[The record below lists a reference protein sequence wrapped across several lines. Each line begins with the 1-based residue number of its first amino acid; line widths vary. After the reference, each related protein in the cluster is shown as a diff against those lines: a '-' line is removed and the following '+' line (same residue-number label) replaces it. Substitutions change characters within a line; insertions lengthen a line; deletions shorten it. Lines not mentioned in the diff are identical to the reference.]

1 MSTAP
6 EPAPPAPR
14 RRRWPM
20 VLGTLATVALLGGLG
35 FAFLPDLFDP
45 PVPPP
50 AEAKALAEG
59 NTAFAVDLF
68 KEVAKTE
75 KGNVILSPY
84 SVSSALGMAYAGARG
99 NTADQM
105 RKTLHFD
112 LPDERLHAAFG
123 GTTNWLTKG
132 RKPYELRIANAL
144 WVQQGLGL
152 EPDFVATTN
161 RHYKAGF
168 REIDYLDRVQA
179 AKTINGWVAD
189 ETKGRIKK
197 ILEPDDLIRVVLT
210 LTNAIYFRG
219 QWKVGFDK
227 KDTIDLK
234 FEPSPDVNFKVPM
247 MQHKLKDGE
256 KHDPK
261 KPLHRE
267 SSTANWMFLELP
279 YQGDELA
286 MVFML
291 PKKRHGSEEA
301 VGGLT
306 ITELNEGLE
315 KLHDSSRPAK
325 VPRFKFN
332 SKSSLVEPLKK
343 LGMTDAFDDRTANFS
358 GIYTREQLII
368 KDVLHAADI
377 EVDES
382 GTVAAA
388 ATAVT
393 FRLAIA
399 RIEREPLFIADHP
412 FLFLIRDTVAG
423 NILFMGRVTDP
434 R

>member
-6 EPAPPAPR
+6 EPTPPAPR
-14 RRRWPM
+14 RRRRWLI
-20 VLGTLATVALLGGLG
+20 VAGTLATVTLLGGLG

-45 PVPPP
+45 PLPPP

-99 NTADQM
+99 DTAEQM

-144 WVQQGLGL
+144 WVQENLGL
-152 EPDFVATTN
+152 ERDFVATTN

-168 REIDYLDRVQA
+168 REIDFKNTGRA
-179 AKTINGWVAD
+179 ADTINDWVAEQTRD
-189 ETKGRIKK
+189 RIKEIVK
-197 ILEPDDLIRVVLT
+197 PPSLEQVVLT

-234 FEPSPDVNFKVPM
+234 FEPSPDANFQVPM

-291 PKKRHGSEEA
+291 PKKRHGLEEA

-306 ITELNEGLE
+306 TAELNEGLE
-315 KLHDSSRPAK
+315 KLYDSSRPAK
-325 VPRFKFN
+325 VPRFKFKGMLN
-332 SKSSLVEPLKK
+332 LVEPFKK
-343 LGMTDAFDDRTANFS
+343 LGMTDPFGGRADFTGIHTGEKLIVS
-358 GIYTREQLII
+358 G
-368 KDVLHAADI
+368 VLHAGDV

-393 FRLAIA
+393 FIAISGTHY
-399 RIEREPLFIADHP
+399 REPLFVADHP